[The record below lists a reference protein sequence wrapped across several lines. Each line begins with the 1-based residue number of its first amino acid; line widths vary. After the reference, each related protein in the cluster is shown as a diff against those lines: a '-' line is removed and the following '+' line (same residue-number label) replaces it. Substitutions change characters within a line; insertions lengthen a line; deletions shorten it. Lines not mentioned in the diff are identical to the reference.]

1 VKRPAVFLD
10 RDGTL
15 IEDCK
20 YLHDP
25 ARVRILPGVADGLRR
40 LRAAGFVCVVV
51 TNQSGIGRGMFAEAD
66 YHRVHAEMLRRI
78 ADEGASLDAA
88 YFCPA
93 APAAS
98 EADEH
103 PDRKP
108 SAGMLLRAAADLD
121 LDLPRSWA
129 VGDAPRDVEAGRRA
143 GCRGILVGAEAGA
156 GGLVAVD
163 FTAAVDRILESSAE
177 PV

>member
-15 IEDCK
+15 IEDRG

-25 ARVRILPGVADGLRR
+25 NLVRILPGVADGLRR
-40 LRAAGFVCVVV
+40 LRDAGFVCVVV
-51 TNQSGIGRGMFAEAD
+51 TNQSGIGRGMFAESD
-66 YHRVHAEMLRRI
+66 YHRVHAEML
-78 ADEGASLDAA
+78 AQLAAAGASIDAA

-93 APAAS
+93 APAADG
-98 EADEH
+98 AQEH

-108 SAGMLLRAAADLD
+108 SPGMLLRAAAELD
-121 LDLPRSWA
+121 LDLARSWA

-143 GCRGILVGAEAGA
+143 GCRGILIGADAA
-156 GGLVAVD
+156 AADVVVAD
-163 FTAAVDRILESSAE
+163 FAAAVERILGRSI
-177 PV
+177 